1 MMIRKTQRVYI
12 VDDDDAVRTSLARTL
27 KLRGYET
34 NVFASA
40 DAFLA
45 EFSDDSP
52 GCLVVDYKMP
62 GKTGLDLQAELTE
75 MNKPIPVIFISAH
88 GGIPESVK
96 AVKSGAL
103 DFLEKPFSNDDLTAR
118 IDEAFAMND
127 RFASVDHKA
136 YRLQERFKSLT
147 KREKEIVRLW
157 LAHSSQTTSKDVA
170 RQLGISPRTVDH
182 HRFRIL
188 EKLQVASV
196 TELVGLMVTFDL

>member
-1 MMIRKTQRVYI
+1 MTKEKQCVYI
-12 VDDDDAVRTSLARTL
+12 VDDDDAVRESLSRTL
-27 KLRGYET
+27 SLRGYET
-34 NVFASA
+34 RVFASA

-45 EFSDDSP
+45 EHLADNH

-62 GKTGLDLQAELTE
+62 GKSGLDLQAELSQ
-75 MNKPIPVIFISAH
+75 MNKAVPTIFISAH
-88 GGIPESVK
+88 GGIPESVQ

-103 DFLEKPFSNDDLTAR
+103 DFLEKPFNNKELTAR
-118 IDEAFAMND
+118 IDEAFALNVKLS
-127 RFASVDHKA
+127 SVDQKA
-136 YRLQERFKSLT
+136 YRFQERFNSLT

-196 TELVGLMVTFDL
+196 TELVGLMVTFEL